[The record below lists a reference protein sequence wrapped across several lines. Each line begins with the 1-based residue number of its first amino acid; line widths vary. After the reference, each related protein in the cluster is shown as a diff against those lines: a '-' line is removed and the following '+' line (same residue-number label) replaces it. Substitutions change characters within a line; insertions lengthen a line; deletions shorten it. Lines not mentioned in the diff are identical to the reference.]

1 MRRDPYEK
9 IKMLLVTF
17 GIIFVIAAIVTGII
31 FIGSRTA
38 ANKKHTAGNG
48 NATGSVSESV
58 PESGTQEEDFF
69 TEDDNGILN
78 GKKRE
83 VKQQL
88 KEQESEEDNA
98 PEVRDV
104 SPDNDP
110 NAIFPDIP
118 SDVQP
123 AEQEQQGQ

>member
-9 IKMLLVTF
+9 IKKLLVTF
-17 GIIFVIAAIVTGII
+17 GIIFVLAVIVTGII

-48 NATGSVSESV
+48 NVTESVSESV
-58 PESGTQEEDFF
+58 PESGTQE
-69 TEDDNGILN
+69 DDNGILN
-78 GKKRE
+78 GKKQE
-83 VKQQL
+83 LKQ
-88 KEQESEEDNA
+88 QESEEESA

-110 NAIFPDIP
+110 NAIFPDTP
-118 SDVQP
+118 SDAQP

>member
-9 IKMLLVTF
+9 IKKLLIIL
-17 GIIFVIAAIVTGII
+17 GIIFVLAVIVTEII

-48 NATGSVSESV
+48 NVTESVSESV
-58 PESGTQEEDFF
+58 PESGTQEDDFF
-69 TEDDNGILN
+69 KEDDNGILN
-78 GKKRE
+78 GKKQE
-83 VKQQL
+83 LKQ
-88 KEQESEEDNA
+88 QESEEESA

-110 NAIFPDIP
+110 NAIFPDTP
-118 SDVQP
+118 SDAQP
-123 AEQEQQGQ
+123 A

>member
-9 IKMLLVTF
+9 IKKLLIIL
-17 GIIFVIAAIVTGII
+17 GIIFVLAVIVTGII

-48 NATGSVSESV
+48 NVTESVSESV
-58 PESGTQEEDFF
+58 PESGTQEDDFF
-69 TEDDNGILN
+69 KEDDNGILN
-78 GKKRE
+78 GKKQE
-83 VKQQL
+83 LKQ
-88 KEQESEEDNA
+88 QESEEESA

>member
-9 IKMLLVTF
+9 IKKLLIIL
-17 GIIFVIAAIVTGII
+17 GIIFVLAVIVTGII

-48 NATGSVSESV
+48 NVTESVSESV
-58 PESGTQEEDFF
+58 PESGTQEDDFF
-69 TEDDNGILN
+69 KEDDNGILN
-78 GKKRE
+78 GKKQE
-83 VKQQL
+83 LKQ
-88 KEQESEEDNA
+88 QESEEESA

-110 NAIFPDIP
+110 NAIFPDTP
-118 SDVQP
+118 SDAQL

>member
-9 IKMLLVTF
+9 IKKLLVTF

-31 FIGSRTA
+31 FIGSRA

-48 NATGSVSESV
+48 NVTESVSESV
-58 PESGTQEEDFF
+58 PESDTQEDDFF
-69 TEDDNGILN
+69 KEDDNGILN
-78 GKKRE
+78 GKKQE
-83 VKQQL
+83 LKQ
-88 KEQESEEDNA
+88 QESEEESA

-110 NAIFPDIP
+110 NAIFPDTP
-118 SDVQP
+118 SDAQP

>member
-9 IKMLLVTF
+9 IKKLLITF

-31 FIGSRTA
+31 FIGSRA

-58 PESGTQEEDFF
+58 PEYGTQEEDFF

-104 SPDNDP
+104 SPYNDP

>member
-9 IKMLLVTF
+9 IKKLLVTF

-31 FIGSRTA
+31 FIGSRA

-58 PESGTQEEDFF
+58 PESGTQEDDFF
-69 TEDDNGILN
+69 KKDDNGILN
-78 GKKRE
+78 GKKQE
-83 VKQQL
+83 LKQ
-88 KEQESEEDNA
+88 QESEEESA

-110 NAIFPDIP
+110 NAIFPDTP
-118 SDVQP
+118 SDAQP

>member
-9 IKMLLVTF
+9 IKKLLIIL
-17 GIIFVIAAIVTGII
+17 GIIFVLAVIVTGII

-48 NATGSVSESV
+48 NVTESVSESV
-58 PESGTQEEDFF
+58 PESGTQEDDFF
-69 TEDDNGILN
+69 KEDDNGILN
-78 GKKRE
+78 GKKQE
-83 VKQQL
+83 LKQ
-88 KEQESEEDNA
+88 QESEEESA

-110 NAIFPDIP
+110 NAIFPDTP

>member
-9 IKMLLVTF
+9 IKKLLVTF
-17 GIIFVIAAIVTGII
+17 GMIFVIAAIVTGII

-48 NATGSVSESV
+48 NVTESISESV
-58 PESGTQEEDFF
+58 PESGTQEDSFI
-69 TEDDNGILN
+69 EDDNGIISE
-78 GKKRE
+78 KKVE
-83 VKQQL
+83 LKQQL
-88 KEQESEEDNA
+88 KEQESEEESA

-110 NAIFPDIP
+110 NAIFPDTP

>member
-9 IKMLLVTF
+9 IKKLLIIL
-17 GIIFVIAAIVTGII
+17 GIIFVLAVIVTGII

-48 NATGSVSESV
+48 NVTESVSESV
-58 PESGTQEEDFF
+58 PESGTQEDDFF
-69 TEDDNGILN
+69 KEDDNGILN
-78 GKKRE
+78 GKKQE
-83 VKQQL
+83 LKQ
-88 KEQESEEDNA
+88 QESEEESA

-110 NAIFPDIP
+110 NAIFPDTL
-118 SDVQP
+118 SDAQP

>member
-9 IKMLLVTF
+9 IKKLLIIL
-17 GIIFVIAAIVTGII
+17 GIIFVLAVIVTGII

-48 NATGSVSESV
+48 NVTESVSESV
-58 PESGTQEEDFF
+58 PESGTQEDDFF
-69 TEDDNGILN
+69 KEDDNGILN
-78 GKKRE
+78 GN
-83 VKQQL
+83 KQEL
-88 KEQESEEDNA
+88 KQQESEEESA

-110 NAIFPDIP
+110 NAIFPDTP
-118 SDVQP
+118 SDAQL

>member
-9 IKMLLVTF
+9 IKKLLVTF

-31 FIGSRTA
+31 FIGSRA

-58 PESGTQEEDFF
+58 PEYGTQEEDFF

-78 GKKRE
+78 GKKQE
-83 VKQQL
+83 LKQ
-88 KEQESEEDNA
+88 QESEEESA

-110 NAIFPDIP
+110 NAIFPDTP
-118 SDVQP
+118 SDAQP

>member
-9 IKMLLVTF
+9 IKKLLIIL
-17 GIIFVIAAIVTGII
+17 GIIFVLAVIVTGII
-31 FIGSRTA
+31 FIESRTA

-48 NATGSVSESV
+48 NVTESVSESV
-58 PESGTQEEDFF
+58 PESGTQEDDFF

-78 GKKRE
+78 GKKQE
-83 VKQQL
+83 LKQ
-88 KEQESEEDNA
+88 QESEEESA

-110 NAIFPDIP
+110 NAIFPDTP
-118 SDVQP
+118 SDAQP